1 MVVDPNTTRELVMPR
16 KSKKPLSGK
25 AGEVFSKMPYL
36 DHNPTG
42 DFDPALSEVFDWIR
56 DQPEIM
62 NWILQKAR
70 DAQKIKYDPF
80 LEKWHGAE
88 L

>member
-1 MVVDPNTTRELVMPR
+1 MP
-16 KSKKPLSGK
+16 L
-25 AGEVFSKMPYL
+25 L

-42 DFDPALSEVFDWIR
+42 NFDPDLSEVFDWIR

-70 DAQKIKYDPF
+70 DAKKIQYDAF
-80 LEKWHGAE
+80 LEKWHGVE
-88 L
+88 I